1 MIIFIYDTSLT
12 LLGVIDDPISLI
24 WTRRYWEC
32 GEFKLLIGYSD
43 FNRDMLAMGNII
55 TIQGYDEAGQI
66 SYISITKDE
75 KGEQIEVQ
83 GRFLLSWLGKRI
95 IENQIITQGTTEEIL
110 YKIVKENAV
119 NPTNSK
125 RKIPNLLMGT
135 SQGLGGNIDYSSD
148 AYVNAL
154 TALETAAKAGK
165 LGIKIIT
172 DFKNKNHTFTVY
184 KGVDRTQGNSE
195 GNLPCIFSPEYDNV
209 LSQDY
214 EYDTSNQ
221 KTTAYIGGETKEG
234 EQRVVVSTQDSYT
247 GLDRTEVFVNASD
260 LSRTINEGD
269 TSTEIPLEEYKNL
282 LLARGNEELAS
293 YVETRTFNSEL
304 YTAGNLIYKRDFD
317 VGDRVTCLNKQW
329 GIQINSRITEVQEVY
344 QDGAQSIQIK
354 FGESAPKLLN
364 KIRQIYNQKGG

>member
-66 SYISITKDE
+66 NYISITKDE

-83 GRFLLSWLGKRI
+83 GRSLLSWLGKRI

-125 RKIPNLLMGT
+125 RKIPNLLLGT
-135 SQGLGGNIDYSSD
+135 SQGLGGTIDYSSD
-148 AYVNAL
+148 AYVNTL

-184 KGVDRTQGNSE
+184 KGVDRTVDNTG
-195 GNLPCIFSPEYDNV
+195 GLPPCIFSPEYDNV

-214 EYDTSNQ
+214 EYDTSNN

-234 EQRVVVSTQDSYT
+234 EARVVVSTQDSFT

-260 LSRTINEGD
+260 IKQSYMDG
-269 TSTEIPLEEYKNL
+269 TEEISISLDEYKNL

-293 YVETRTFNSEL
+293 YTEARTFNSEL
-304 YTAGNLIYKRDFD
+304 YTAGNLVYKQDYD

-364 KIRQIYNQKGG
+364 KIRQINSQKGV